1 MNIDAL
7 TSQFNQ
13 TTGTQSTN
21 RALGQDSFLK
31 LLVTQLQHQDPL
43 KPKDDAEFLA
53 QLAQFSSLEK
63 MTEIRESISE
73 LSGLIRQQMGLPAE
87 GAESGGKTP
96 TTGGTGA

>member
-13 TTGTQSTN
+13 SPAPASTT
-21 RALGQDSFLK
+21 RELGQDSFLK

-73 LSGLIRQQMGLPAE
+73 LSDLIRQQMGLPPA
-87 GAESGGKTP
+87 GGTSGGTTS
-96 TTGGTGA
+96 TTGGTVA